1 MITMKDIAKEAGVSR
16 PTVSLVLNG
25 RDSQIRISP
34 ETRDLVF
41 KAAEKLGYRRNVLA
55 TSVKT
60 GKSNIIGFVGSIYG
74 DYVMSAI
81 QGINNCVQDHNYLLK
96 LMVPKLDGNNKFL
109 INKIARQCV
118 EQRLGG
124 VVCRSLTED
133 QLEVL
138 RSELEPNNI
147 PVVLVDNSYSHD
159 WCSRVISDDS
169 TGIQLAVDHLVSLG
183 HKKITHL
190 TLDYTTAFISL
201 RREGYIKGMKKHGLP
216 VSEDS
221 FVYAGR
227 EIYLT
232 EKMYRNFDEYMERV
246 QPTGIVSVA
255 DPLAMKFLQWAYR
268 RNVKIPDE
276 VSVVGYGNLDFSL
289 LTSPA
294 LTTVNQFFEKMG
306 YVAAKNLFKIIEGGA
321 SKKEIIVPVELL
333 VRESTGKV
341 K

>member
-1 MITMKDIAKEAGVSR
+1 MARTA
-16 PTVSLVLNG
+16 
-25 RDSQIRISP
+25 
-34 ETRDLVF
+34 
-41 KAAEKLGYRRNVLA
+41 AAEKLGYRRNVLA

-60 GKSNIIGFVGSIYG
+60 GKTNIIGFVGSIFG

-81 QGINNCVQDHNYLLK
+81 QGINDCVQDNNYLLK
-96 LMVPKLDGNNKFL
+96 LMVPRLDGSNKLL

-133 QLEVL
+133 ELEIL

-147 PVVLVDNSYSHD
+147 PVVQVDNSYSHD
-159 WCSRVISDDS
+159 WCSRIISDDA
-169 TGIQLAVDHLVSLG
+169 TGMQLAVDHLASLG

-190 TLDYTTAFISL
+190 TLDYNTAFISL
-201 RREGYIKGMKKHGLP
+201 RRNGYMNAMEKHGLP

-221 FVYAGR
+221 FMYAGR
-227 EIYLT
+227 ETYLS
-232 EKMYRNFDEYMERV
+232 EKMLRDFDEYMERV

-268 RNVKIPDE
+268 RNIRIPDE
-276 VSVVGYGNLDFSL
+276 VSVVGYGNLDFSAI
-289 LTSPA
+289 TCPG

-306 YVAAKNLFKIIEGGA
+306 YVAAKNLFKIIEGGSA
-321 SKKEIIVPVELL
+321 QKEIAVPVELV
-333 VRESTGKV
+333 VRESTCKV
-341 K
+341 KQ